1 MKTGQSQ
8 PKRRRPGGCL
18 RVFLFTMLG
27 IFLAAAAALYLLLG
41 NSPVP
46 RETPVRI
53 DLERLRA
60 MAGEQANLPVRLN
73 ALIVADGAYP
83 SAMVVAG
90 SGLGT
95 MRMAFPTFQITY
107 EDGAIVVDAPHSQAA
122 HASAFPGMPY
132 APEAYDQMQQAMRN
146 SKLILAT
153 HEHFDH
159 LGGLASSPYWEE
171 IKPKLRLTR
180 AQFEHI
186 GPEVGF
192 PDGALDGLTLLPDF
206 TDYYPA
212 APGVVLIPAAGH
224 SPGSQMIYV
233 RLQNGAEYLLVG
245 DVVWN
250 SLSLER
256 QSGRSLLASL
266 ALKEDRKIHGQQV
279 RALINL
285 AGDGSIHMV
294 ISHDGEQIEEYI
306 NQGLIGDGFE

>member
-1 MKTGQSQ
+1 MKTGRSQ

-18 RVFLFTMLG
+18 RVFLFTLLG
-27 IFLAAAAALYLLLG
+27 IFLAAAAALYVLLG
-41 NSPVP
+41 TSPVP
-46 RETPVRI
+46 QETPVKI

-60 MAGEQANLPVRLN
+60 AAGEQSKLPVRLN
-73 ALIVADGAYP
+73 TLIVADGAYP

-95 MRMAFPTFQITY
+95 MRMAFPTFQIVY
-107 EDGAIVVDAPHSQAA
+107 EDGTVVVDAPHSQAA
-122 HASAFPGMPY
+122 HASTFPGMPY
-132 APEAYDQMQQAMRN
+132 TPEAYDQMQEAMRN
-146 SKLILAT
+146 SRLVLAT

-159 LGGLASSPYWEE
+159 LGGLASSPYWDE
-171 IKPKLRLTR
+171 IRPKLRLTR
-180 AQFEHI
+180 AQLEHI

-192 PDGALDGLTLLPDF
+192 PAGALEGLTLLPDF
-206 TDYYPA
+206 SNVYAA
-212 APGVVLIPAAGH
+212 APGVVLVPAAGH
-224 SPGSQMIYV
+224 TPGSQMIYV

-266 ALKEDRKIHGQQV
+266 ALREDRSIHGQQV

-285 AGDGSIHMV
+285 AGDGSINMV

-306 NQGLIGDGFE
+306 DQGLIGYGFE

>member
-1 MKTGQSQ
+1 MKTGQSL
-8 PKRRRPGGCL
+8 PKRSRLSGCL
-18 RVFLFTMLG
+18 RVFLFSLLG
-27 IFLAAAAALYLLLG
+27 ILLVLAIVVTALLG
-41 NSPVP
+41 YSPVP
-46 RETPVRI
+46 KTSPYKI

-60 MAGEQANLPVRLN
+60 LAGEQGKLPVRLN
-73 ALIVADGAYP
+73 ALIVADGMYP

-90 SGLGT
+90 SGLGST
-95 MRMAFPTFQITY
+95 RMAFPTFQIVY
-107 EDGAIVVDAPHSQAA
+107 EGGAIVVDAPHSQAM

-132 APEAYDQMQQAMRN
+132 APEAYDQMQEAMRN
-146 SKLILAT
+146 STLVLAT

-159 LGGLASSPYWEE
+159 LGGLASSPYWNE

-180 AQFEHI
+180 AQLEHT

-192 PDGALDGLTLLPDF
+192 PAGALEGLTLLPDF
-206 TDYYPA
+206 SDDYAA

-285 AGDGSIHMV
+285 AGDGSIHIV